1 MRRFEALRP
10 YRAGLRAILRDSVGN
25 PALLGMLP
33 GLLRSMG
40 WTLTAAGLPAS
51 GCRGRIARRVVGAIY
66 VSLLPAFF
74 RDESRDLGT
83 TMATLDKRLR
93 QVEQI
98 FSTLGPVVS
107 AGLGSPPRPSL
118 SFVRRKIYG
127 RSPLTKSVTAA
138 ILGIVQ
144 CSINRNCSP

>member
-1 MRRFEALRP
+1 VLMRRFEALRP

-33 GLLRSMG
+33 GLVRSMG
-40 WTLTAAGLPAS
+40 WTLTAAGLPAA
-51 GCRGRIARRVVGAIY
+51 GCRGRIARRIVGAIY

-107 AGLGSPPRPSL
+107 GE
-118 SFVRRKIYG
+118 RR
-127 RSPLTKSVTAA
+127 RAQA
-138 ILGIVQ
+138 
-144 CSINRNCSP
+144 